1 MSKSSDAADEVWDPH
16 YNSEEP
22 NWVWKYG
29 CNMLAY
35 VSLKSRRVKLF
46 TDLQGVGGGSTLT
59 R

>member
-1 MSKSSDAADEVWDPH
+1 MRKSSDAADEVWDPC
-16 YNSEEP
+16 YNSVEP
-22 NWVWKYG
+22 SRVWKYG

-35 VSLKSRRVKLF
+35 VSLKSRQVKPF